1 VEREGD
7 EPVRAG
13 LQMVARTV
21 VEVEAGVQPDVTM
34 AVDEEDVPAAPETLE
49 QRAMRELMITA
60 ENGGLEPNLHD
71 DMVIGLQD
79 DTLNLRDMP
88 ADETD
93 AYRRDVLTRPEVV
106 SRVWFASST
115 DANHLRSVDIGR
127 LFRGTDRG
135 IWRSDASRYGLE
147 AGCSANRSWR
157 ACSATTTGRSGIR
170 CDGSSR
176 TNR

>member
-1 VEREGD
+1 MEREGD

-13 LQMVARTV
+13 LQIVARST
-21 VEVEAGVQPDVTM
+21 VEAETGAQPDVTM
-34 AVDEEDVPAAPETLE
+34 SVPQEDTPAVPETLE

-60 ENGGLEPNLHD
+60 ENGGLEPNMHD

-106 SRVWFASST
+106 SHVWFAST
-115 DANHLRSVDIGR
+115 HDANHLASVNLG
-127 LFRGTDRG
+127 
-135 IWRSDASRYGLE
+135 
-147 AGCSANRSWR
+147 
-157 ACSATTTGRSGIR
+157 
-170 CDGSSR
+170 
-176 TNR
+176 